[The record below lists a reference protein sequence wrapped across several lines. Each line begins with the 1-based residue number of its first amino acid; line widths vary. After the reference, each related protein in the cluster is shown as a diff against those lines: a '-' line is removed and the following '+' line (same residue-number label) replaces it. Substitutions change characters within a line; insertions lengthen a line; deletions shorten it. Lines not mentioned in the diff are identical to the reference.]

1 MINLNG
7 THSIDKFIEKA
18 LYNKKFGYYLK
29 NNPFGKK
36 GDFVT
41 APIITPL
48 FSEMITVW
56 IISFWIKL
64 GKPKKFSFVELGPG
78 NGAFCKTFCR
88 TLNSFP
94 EFKNSV
100 KIYLL
105 EKSERLIKIQKSLI
119 KDKNVYWIKSLKQI
133 NSGPILFFGNEFF
146 DSIPIKQFKFNKF
159 NVYEKFI
166 QFEKGKFKK
175 FIYKKTS
182 KLNIKKLND
191 LNLLKKKGIIE
202 YPQKGL
208 QILKL
213 IINKINKFK
222 GGIMLI
228 DYGYIKSE
236 GGDTLQSIMS
246 QKKNIYYKNVGKSD
260 ITYLVNF
267 QLLNKFFSKNK
278 LFLNKIVDQSF
289 FLKKLGISER
299 AEILSKNMNFKEKSD
314 LYYRLERLL
323 SDEKMGKL
331 FKVLFASNYKSK
343 FNLGFK

>member
-36 GDFVT
+36 GDFIT

-88 TLNSFP
+88 ALNSFP

-166 QFEKGKFKK
+166 QFDKGKFKK
-175 FIYKKTS
+175 FLYKKTS
-182 KLNIKKLND
+182 KLNVKKLND

-236 GGDTLQSIMS
+236 GVDTLQSIMS

-267 QLLNKFFSKNK
+267 QLLNKFFSKNN

-289 FLKKLGISER
+289 FLKKLGITER
-299 AEILSKNMNFKEKSD
+299 AEILSKNMNFKEKSN